1 MKFEPGHKK
10 VGGKEKG
17 TSNLVTRDIKEAYR
31 LHNLE
36 LSSGFKI
43 LNELESEGKI
53 TLEK

>member
-1 MKFEPGHKK
+1 MTTDYSQVDSMTPEQ
-10 VGGKEKG
+10 
-17 TSNLVTRDIKEAYR
+17 LKEAYR

>member
-1 MKFEPGHKK
+1 MTPEQ
-10 VGGKEKG
+10 
-17 TSNLVTRDIKEAYR
+17 LKEAYR

>member
-1 MKFEPGHKK
+1 MTDY
-10 VGGKEKG
+10 
-17 TSNLVTRDIKEAYR
+17 TSVDHMTADQLKEAYR

-53 TLEK
+53 TLDK